1 LRHVLEID
9 TPAQR
14 FADCYLLGS
23 GALGAALYG
32 QPRTERVD
40 LNVDT
45 LWSGGPA
52 RAASRPAP
60 RTVASL
66 RAAVASGDHRRADEL
81 AVSMQSGAWVQAYQP
96 LGWLEWGYDAREDAD
111 GLPAGYRRRLDLA
124 TGIAT
129 TDDGAGATLDGYVSA
144 ADGVLVLESTGARTA
159 APVLRSGHPVRTAS
173 SVHRGVTWLTMS
185 GRAPSNVLPHYVP
198 GDEPVVYAD
207 DAPDR
212 DGLVDAG
219 MGFAVVAAWVT
230 GPTGARVLVSAES
243 GFRGWDERP
252 SADVDALAAV
262 ARARVEA
269 ALGLDDRAL
278 RERHVRD
285 HQELFA
291 RCDLDLSASAER
303 HPEAARAELYFD
315 LGRYLLVAGSRPGSQ
330 PLTLQGIWNA
340 DLRPAWSS
348 NLTTNINAPMS
359 YWGAET
365 TGLGDLHAPLLDLVD
380 DLLVA
385 GRETARRL
393 YGARGA
399 CAHHNTDLWRF
410 TDPVTGLPQW
420 VSWSAALWW
429 LADHVVQHHAFLA
442 PGPEADTVL
451 RARVLPVLRSCAA
464 FALDMLVEHTDGEL
478 VVSPSSSPEHAFVVD
493 GAPFAVTWGSA
504 MDQELV
510 HDVLTRTV
518 ELLGRHGDDA
528 EDGALVAE
536 ARDALERLRLP
547 AVIDG
552 RTTEW
557 ADDLEPEE
565 PGHRH
570 LSHLYGLF
578 PGSRLTTQGSAD
590 ERAAARAALDL
601 RLSAGSG
608 YTGWSQAW
616 VLCLAARLRDP
627 ELAERSVATLVGP
640 LSSRSLLD
648 LHPLEGWP
656 GGAVFQIDGN
666 LGAVAG
672 IAELLLQ
679 SHGDAIVVLPALP
692 RTWPSGTVRGL
703 RARGGHVVDVVWDDG
718 ALSHAVVHAGASGEV
733 VVDLPT
739 PDGGRGRR
747 AVPLRRGESV
757 TVTPAGAVTGS
768 PPGAGA
774 GGDVRTVVGGAV
786 PPEVYRY
793 SLAPRR

>member
-9 TPAQR
+9 GPAER

-23 GALGAALYG
+23 GALGAALHG
-32 QPRTERVD
+32 RPRTERVD

-45 LWSGGPA
+45 LWSGGPGP
-52 RAASRPAP
+52 AALRPVP
-60 RTVASL
+60 GPVASL
-66 RAAVASGDHRRADEL
+66 RDAVAARDHRRADDL
-81 AVSMQSGAWVQAYQP
+81 ARAMQSDAWVQAYQP
-96 LGWLEWGYDAREDAD
+96 LGWIEWGYDASESRDPV
-111 GLPAGYRRRLDLA
+111 PAGYRRRLDLA
-124 TGIAT
+124 TGIAS
-129 TDDGAGATLDGYVSA
+129 TDDGAGVRLDAYVSA
-144 ADGVLVLESTGARTA
+144 ADGVLVLESGCARTA
-159 APVLRSGHPVRTAS
+159 APVLSSRHPARTDAS
-173 SVHRGVTWLTMS
+173 VDRGVTWLTMS
-185 GRAPSNVLPHYVP
+185 GRAPSNVRPHYAP
-198 GDEPVVYAD
+198 GDEPVAYAD

-219 MGFAVVAAWVT
+219 MGFAVVAAWVPS
-230 GPTGARVLVSAES
+230 PTGARVLVAAES

-252 SADVDALAAV
+252 SADVGALAAT
-262 ARARVEA
+262 ARSRVEA
-269 ALGLDDRAL
+269 ALGLDASVL

-285 HQELFA
+285 HEELFA

-315 LGRYLLVAGSRPGSQ
+315 LGRYLLVAGSRRGSQ
-330 PLTLQGIWNA
+330 PLNLQGIWNA
-340 DLRPAWSS
+340 DVRPAWSS
-348 NLTTNINAPMS
+348 NLTTNINAPMN
-359 YWGAET
+359 YWGAEP
-365 TGLGDLHAPLLDLVD
+365 TGLGDLHVPLLDLVD
-380 DLLVA
+380 ELLVA
-385 GRETARRL
+385 GRGTARRL
-393 YGARGA
+393 YGARGS
-399 CAHHNTDLWRF
+399 CVHHNTDLWRS
-410 TDPVTGLPQW
+410 TDPVPGLPQW

-442 PGPEADTVL
+442 PGPEAESVL
-451 RARVLPVLRSCAA
+451 RRRVLPVLRSCAA
-464 FALDMLVEHTDGEL
+464 FALDMLVPHTDGGL

-510 HDVLTRTV
+510 HEVLTRTV
-518 ELLGRHGDDA
+518 ELLGDHGDEA
-528 EDGALVAE
+528 ADGALVAE
-536 ARDALERLRLP
+536 AREALGRLRPP

-552 RTTEW
+552 RLAEW
-557 ADDLEPEE
+557 ADDLVPEE

-578 PGSRLTTQGSAD
+578 PGSRLTAQGSAD
-590 ERAAARAALDL
+590 EHAAARAALAL
-601 RLSAGSG
+601 RLAEGSG

-616 VLCLAARLRDP
+616 VLCLAARLRDR

-679 SHGDAIVVLPALP
+679 SHAGAIVVLPAVP
-692 RTWPSGTVRGL
+692 RAWPSGSVRGL

-718 ALSHAVVHAGASGEV
+718 APTRVVVHAGASGDV

-739 PDGGRGRR
+739 PSGGRDRR
-747 AVPLRRGESV
+747 TVRLRQGEAV
-757 TVTPAGAVTGS
+757 TVTAAGAV
-768 PPGAGA
+768 AG
-774 GGDVRTVVGGAV
+774 
-786 PPEVYRY
+786 
-793 SLAPRR
+793 